1 MKTALAA
8 FAALALALPAAAAV
22 VPGEWKVTGAD
33 EITLVDFSELRER
46 AGPARIYRVCLSKE
60 SAELRVWSPRGEK
73 FARQLRHN
81 HAPCVDVPLLAGE
94 QLNVRASAAGA
105 EGTYQRVE

>member
-8 FAALALALPAAAAV
+8 AAIALALPAAAAV
-22 VPGEWKVTGAD
+22 VPGEWRVLGAD
-33 EITLVDFSELRER
+33 EITLVDLSELKER
-46 AGPARIYRVCLSKE
+46 TGPTRIYRVCLMKE
-60 SAELRVWSPRGEK
+60 SAELRVWSQRGEK
-73 FARQLRHN
+73 IARQLRHN